1 MKPVFI
7 SIILCFVAFQHQGFA
22 QIKKDSLLGQWK
34 LVQII
39 GKQIGD
45 GELQKRYLFTVD
57 SFFYTSRK
65 KNLSGAYTL
74 NSDIGKLSWFT
85 QDGSEPMIIFF
96 KHLSDGRMEMWRE
109 NSDDARGILE
119 KIR

>member
-1 MKPVFI
+1 MKPLFL

-39 GKQIGD
+39 GKHIGD

-65 KNLSGAYTL
+65 KNLSGAYSLKGDT
-74 NSDIGKLSWFT
+74 GKLSWFT
-85 QDGSEPMIIFF
+85 QEGNEPMIILL
-96 KHLSDGRMEMWRE
+96 KHLPDGRMEIWRE
-109 NSDDARGILE
+109 NSDDDRGILE

>member
-1 MKPVFI
+1 MKLLSLFI
-7 SIILCFVAFQHQGFA
+7 FLCLVGLQQQGIA
-22 QIKKDSLLGQWK
+22 QIKNDSLLGRWK
-34 LVQII
+34 LVQLI
-39 GKQIGD
+39 GKQIGE

-74 NSDIGKLSWFT
+74 NSDTGKLSWHT
-85 QDGSEPMIIFF
+85 QDGNEPMILFF
-96 KHLSDGRMEMWRE
+96 KQLPDGRMEMWRE
-109 NSDDARGILE
+109 NSDEPRGILE